1 MTVIPF
7 TFPGVPHVHA
17 AFTTRLGGVSQ
28 GPFHA
33 ANLSWEVGDER
44 EAVAENRRNLQRILG
59 VVNWVEARQVH
70 GSDVLVEPEPGMI
83 IDFDAKEG
91 DGLITSRPGQVLAVK
106 TADCQPILLA
116 HASGRH
122 VAALHC
128 GWRGNRQ
135 EFPQRGVAAFCKAC
149 DIAPEKIFAVRGPSL
164 GPSASEFVNFDLE
177 WGSGFRNYYD
187 PVAKTMDLWCLT
199 RDQLLQ
205 AGLRQDRIFSVD
217 LCTYSLPGTFFS
229 YRRDK
234 TTGRQAGLI
243 WIVES
248 PVEKGRPVANSRQR

>member
-7 TFPGVPHVHA
+7 AFPGLPHVRA
-17 AFTTRLGGVSQ
+17 AFTTRLGGVSR
-28 GPFHA
+28 GPFGE

-44 EAVAENRRNLQRILG
+44 EAIAANRAGLQRALG
-59 VVNWVEARQVH
+59 FTAWAEARQVH
-70 GSDVLVEPEPGMI
+70 GVDVLIEPEPGLI
-83 IDFDAKEG
+83 TDSPKVAA
-91 DGLITSRPGQVLAVK
+91 DGLVTSRPGLVLAVK

-128 GWRGNRQ
+128 GWRGNRRD
-135 EFPQRGVAAFCKAC
+135 FPQKGVAAFCAAC
-149 DIAPEKIFAVRGPSL
+149 AVAPGEVFAVRGPSL
-164 GPSASEFVNFDLE
+164 GPGAAEFVNFYLE
-177 WGSGFRNYYD
+177 WGAGFGKYFD
-187 PVAKTMDLWCLT
+187 PVAKTMDLWRLT

-205 AGLRQDRIFSVD
+205 AGLRPERIFAVD
-217 LCTYSLPGTFFS
+217 LCTHGLPGTFFS

-243 WIVES
+243 WINGPS
-248 PVEKGRPVANSRQR
+248 SRTCFHPDFGMA

>member
-7 TFPGVPHVHA
+7 AFPGLPRIRA

-28 GPFHA
+28 GPFSE

-44 EAVAENRRNLQRILG
+44 ENVAVNRARLQRTLG
-59 VVNWVEARQVH
+59 FASWAEARQVH
-70 GSDVLVEPEPGMI
+70 GVDVLIEPKPDLITDQPKVE
-83 IDFDAKEG
+83 A
-91 DGLITSRPGQVLAVK
+91 DGLVTSRPGLVLTVK

-116 HASGRH
+116 HISGRH

-135 EFPQRGVAAFCKAC
+135 DFPQKGVAAFCAAC
-149 DIAPEKIFAVRGPSL
+149 GIAPDEVFAVRGPSL
-164 GPSASEFVNFDLE
+164 QPEAAEFVNFDLE
-177 WGSGFRNYYD
+177 WGDDFWKYFD
-187 PVAKTMDLWCLT
+187 PVAKTMDLWHLT

-205 AGLRQDRIFSVD
+205 AGLRPERIFGVN
-217 LCTYSLPGTFFS
+217 LCTHSLSGIFFS

-234 TTGRQAGLI
+234 VTGRQAGLI
-243 WIVES
+243 WIE
-248 PVEKGRPVANSRQR
+248 

>member
-7 TFPGVPHVHA
+7 AFPGVPRVRA

-44 EAVAENRRNLQRILG
+44 EAVAENRGRLQRALG
-59 VVNWVEARQVH
+59 FTAWAEARQVH
-70 GSDVLVEPEPGMI
+70 GVDVLIEPEPGMTMASA
-83 IDFDAKEG
+83 DKEA
-91 DGLITSRPGQVLAVK
+91 DGLATSRPGLALAVK

-149 DIAPEKIFAVRGPSL
+149 GIAPGDVLAVRGPSL
-164 GPSASEFVNFDLE
+164 GPGASEFINFDLE
-177 WGSGFRNYYD
+177 WGDAFRDYFD
-187 PVAKTMDLWCLT
+187 PVARTMDLWRLT
-199 RDQLLQ
+199 RDQLQQ
-205 AGLRQDRIFSVD
+205 AGLRPEHIFSVD

-243 WIVES
+243 WIE
-248 PVEKGRPVANSRQR
+248 